1 MMSPDFDGLPWDGP
15 DRLDFDGV
23 AVEFCVPP
31 ALYERESTSERFVF
45 GKSPAM
51 LRSLL
56 REIGPRAPRR
66 IVDIGV
72 YKGGSVVLL
81 NELFRPEALLA
92 LEISPLDVPP
102 LAHYL
107 GTRGDGR
114 LLWAQGIDQADR
126 PTVHVACD
134 RAFGDAPI
142 DLVVD
147 DASHWYAQT
156 LASFTAIFPRMSP
169 GGLYAIEDWAWAH
182 WPDPHWQKDFG
193 GPHFSRQPPLSNLL
207 VDLMLLAAGAPSA
220 FERVAFDASTIYVT
234 RGPGALPRDFA
245 PSSMMHNR
253 GQPIPRFAPSVGAP
267 TPVYESPRFVIGS
280 GKR

>member
-1 MMSPDFDGLPWDGP
+1 MTPPDYDRLPWDGP
-15 DRLDFDGV
+15 DRLDFGGV

-31 ALYERESTSERFVF
+31 ALYERESTNECFVL

-56 REIGPRAPRR
+56 REIGPRAPKR

-92 LEISPLDVPP
+92 LEISPLDVPS
-102 LAHYL
+102 LSHYL
-107 GTRGDGR
+107 GARGEGR
-114 LLWAQGIDQADR
+114 LLWARGIDQADR
-126 PTVHVACD
+126 PTVHMACD

-156 LASFTAIFPRMSP
+156 LASFTAIFPRMAP

-182 WPDPHWQKDFG
+182 WADPHWQRTSAALTSPG
-193 GPHFSRQPPLSNLL
+193 SRRCPTCSSTSCCLPPARRPPSN
-207 VDLMLLAAGAPSA
+207 VS
-220 FERVAFDASTIYVT
+220 RST
-234 RGPGALPRDFA
+234 PRR
-245 PSSMMHNR
+245 S
-253 GQPIPRFAPSVGAP
+253 
-267 TPVYESPRFVIGS
+267 T
-280 GKR
+280 